1 MIGRFLQ
8 LTASLFSD
16 HAGMDINIVLSL
28 LSFAKLS
35 IRVMDKQLEVAKPF
49 ILFIEKVNWIKK
61 EN

>member
-49 ILFIEKVNWIKK
+49 ILFIEKVN
-61 EN
+61 